1 METTAMRF
9 LKALF
14 ERLRPVKVHTAVLGD
29 QSGLILGRPMLGK
42 GVKERDDALSVLE
55 RHGLRAH
62 FYLPAI
68 GLEDQ
73 ELANACRYLAAA
85 GYIITTADGTVTGK
99 VASARPTKDEQVT
112 MRRAAF
118 KLVVSE

>member
-1 METTAMRF
+1 MRF
-9 LKALF
+9 LKVLF
-14 ERLRPVKVHTAVLGD
+14 QRLRPVKVHTVVLGD
-29 QSGLILGRPMLGK
+29 QSGLVVGRPMLGK
-42 GVKERDDALSVLE
+42 GVKERENAMEVLE

-68 GLEDQ
+68 GVEDQ
-73 ELANACRYLAAA
+73 ELANACRYLADA

-99 VASARPTKDEQVT
+99 VASARPTKDEQIT

-118 KLVVSE
+118 KLIVSE